1 MSVMIS
7 VICCIKG
14 SVKGCAV
21 QEESLTCLVASAYL
35 RVTTPMLSFSRQRNS
50 CCPFPSWKQRAS
62 KTGLRIDL
70 QPLSSLCAFLFG
82 RDISKE
88 IKEPWGLE
96 NFVLKYTAERS
107 ETFTLGLYLLL
118 FLRV

>member
-1 MSVMIS
+1 MSAMIS
-7 VICCIKG
+7 VSCCIKG

-21 QEESLTCLVASAYL
+21 QEEKLDLPACIGVSQSYNAYAQLQSAEKFL
-35 RVTTPMLSFSRQRNS
+35 F
-50 CCPFPSWKQRAS
+50 PFPSWKQRAS

-70 QPLSSLCAFLFG
+70 QPLSSLYAFLFG